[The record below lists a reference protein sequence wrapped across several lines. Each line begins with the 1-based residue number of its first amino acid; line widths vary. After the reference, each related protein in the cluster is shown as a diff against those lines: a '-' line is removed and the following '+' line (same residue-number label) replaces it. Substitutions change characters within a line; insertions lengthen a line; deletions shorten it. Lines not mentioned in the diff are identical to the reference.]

1 LKICRPSSPQSSL
14 LSAQEHSFK
23 DWEIVMQ
30 EHHTSKFQYTRQRGE
45 HRTYDV
51 VLTIAQCDSGTFS
64 YKAWV
69 HCEHDFKG
77 NGLNFPLTSRATT
90 DAENEARAR
99 IERDIEQLAGVR
111 E

>member
-1 LKICRPSSPQSSL
+1 
-14 LSAQEHSFK
+14 
-23 DWEIVMQ
+23 
-30 EHHTSKFQYTRQRGE
+30 
-45 HRTYDV
+45 V